1 MTMLSHLSFAH
12 RRIIV
17 RVLKQFSS
25 PELGYPIAL
34 ILLSASLV
42 ATFLAESGVAI
53 GIVGIAGVV
62 AFLWLLAC
70 LRKQTSELSR
80 QQHELTQQRE
90 LIERQA
96 KELSTMARLSL
107 VDKLQAM
114 RCDIHEGF
122 TDRDGPLDVAQQLE
136 LLLDL
141 GESRKGIAESIFMRN
156 DAGAMVT
163 EFEEHESSMRQLQN
177 YLVDVS
183 AMINLYCSMNNEVT
197 EPQGK
202 TPEEW
207 ILNSGTQLAN
217 VPYLGGEL
225 EVAMQVA
232 QKVIACENHPHLLKL
247 QLACSAALVKNG
259 LKEQL
264 DQELLQRA
272 EQKNIELPPIV
283 LELLASTSAEPA

>member
-1 MTMLSHLSFAH
+1 MTMLSRLSFAH
-12 RRIIV
+12 RRILV

-42 ATFLAESGVAI
+42 ATFVAESGVAI

-62 AFLWLLAC
+62 AFLWLWAC
-70 LRKQTSELSR
+70 LRKQSSELSR
-80 QQHELTQQRE
+80 QQHQITQQRE
-90 LIERQA
+90 RIERQV
-96 KELSTMARLSL
+96 KELSTMTQLSL
-107 VDKLQAM
+107 VDKLQTM
-114 RCDIHEGF
+114 RREIYEGF
-122 TDRDGPLDVAQQLE
+122 SDRDGPLDVAQQLE

-141 GESRKGIAESIFMRN
+141 GESRKGTADSIFKRN

-163 EFEEHESSMRQLQN
+163 EFEEHESSMRQLKN

-183 AMINLYCSMNNEVT
+183 AMINLYCSLNTEVT
-197 EPQGK
+197 EPQGQ
-202 TPEEW
+202 TPEER

-225 EVAMQVA
+225 AVATQVA
-232 QKVIACENHPHLLKL
+232 QKVMACESHPHLLKL
-247 QLACSAALVKNG
+247 QLACNAVLVKNG

-272 EQKNIELPPIV
+272 EQQGIELPPIV
-283 LELLASTSAEPA
+283 AELLASTNAEPA